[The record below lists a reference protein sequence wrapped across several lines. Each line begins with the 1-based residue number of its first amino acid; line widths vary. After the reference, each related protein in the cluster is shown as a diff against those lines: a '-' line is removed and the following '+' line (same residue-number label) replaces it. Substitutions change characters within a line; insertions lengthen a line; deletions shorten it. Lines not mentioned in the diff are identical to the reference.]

1 MTWCSFPTAAHERQS
16 RRGSEGAQEG
26 GQGSGSV
33 TGGGRLR
40 WASGGSNQELSKRVE
55 VEAANMTFR
64 GEERGSRAG

>member
-1 MTWCSFPTAAHERQS
+1 MVQLPDSDASAPVTARQ
-16 RRGSEGAQEG
+16 RGSAQEG

-40 WASGGSNQELSKRVE
+40 LGIGRFESDQELSRVE